1 MYVILYHPEVLED
14 LARVD
19 RSVKIVLDKKLTKR
33 RKNPII
39 PSAALSG
46 DLAGAYKIKDS
57 KSGYRL
63 LYAVDEAKMQI
74 LVLAIDKRENLKA
87 YRSAAK
93 RFISWNDPGY
103 R

>member
-1 MYVILYHPEVLED
+1 MPN
-14 LARVD
+14 
-19 RSVKIVLDKKLTKR
+19 SV
-33 RKNPII
+33 
-39 PSAALSG
+39 LSG
-46 DLAGAYKIKDS
+46 DLAGTYKIKDA

-63 LYAVDEAKMQI
+63 LYAVDEANGLI